1 MEIHQI
7 SFAKVCV
14 LSKDLAEITVDSGAD
29 INLNMVNELHQ
40 LLLSLFCDSFSLLI
54 NKSNS
59 YSTQLDALI
68 HFGTLPAIDKIAIFA
83 PNKLAKMSAD
93 FSATIPS
100 SAVLTIEVFTERDDA
115 LEWLIER
122 KSSTASQ
129 SSL

>member
-14 LSKDLAEITVDSGAD
+14 LSNDLAEITVDSGAD

-83 PNKLAKMSAD
+83 PNKLAKMSAN

-115 LEWLIER
+115 LEWLIEE
-122 KSSTASQ
+122 KNSPICE
-129 SSL
+129 

>member
-7 SFAKVCV
+7 SFAKVCI
-14 LSKDLAEITVDSGAD
+14 LSNDLAEITVDSGAD

-83 PNKLAKMSAD
+83 PNKLAKMSAN

-115 LEWLIER
+115 LEWLIEE
-122 KSSTASQ
+122 KNSPICE
-129 SSL
+129 

>member
-14 LSKDLAEITVDSGAD
+14 LSNDLAEITVDSGAD

-122 KSSTASQ
+122 KSSPICE
-129 SSL
+129 

>member
-1 MEIHQI
+1 MEMHQI

-14 LSKDLAEITVDSGAD
+14 LSNDLAEITVDSGAD

-83 PNKLAKMSAD
+83 PNKLAKMSAN

-100 SAVLTIEVFTERDDA
+100 SAVLTIEVFTERGDA
-115 LEWLIER
+115 LEWLIEE
-122 KSSTASQ
+122 KNSPICE
-129 SSL
+129 

>member
-1 MEIHQI
+1 MEMHQI

-14 LSKDLAEITVDSGAD
+14 LSNDLAEITVDCGAD

-115 LEWLIER
+115 LEWLIEE
-122 KSSTASQ
+122 KNSPICE
-129 SSL
+129 

>member
-14 LSKDLAEITVDSGAD
+14 LSNDLAEITVDCGAD

-115 LEWLIER
+115 LEWLIEE
-122 KSSTASQ
+122 KNSPICE
-129 SSL
+129 